1 MYSPTKC
8 NTDLECPETFEKE
21 FFAGVP
27 GCGPHTK
34 ISSPD
39 AHLFEAAA
47 CGKPWKRET
56 QTTYGQ
62 LCPA

>member
-1 MYSPTKC
+1 MYSPTKR

-21 FFAGVP
+21 FLSGVP
-27 GCGPHTK
+27 ERDSQTGIT
-34 ISSPD
+34 PD
-39 AHLFEAAA
+39 APLFEVAV